1 MKVFGTYIKNMRLS
15 KNMSLSELS
24 KITNISIS
32 ALWNIENN
40 KVKNIK
46 NIFIYRLA
54 KAFNVDYE
62 NLLRKRWELF
72 PVFFLWGKIIART
85 K

>member
-1 MKVFGTYIKNMRLS
+1 MKVFGKYIKNMRLS

-24 KITNISIS
+24 KVTNISVS
-32 ALWNIENN
+32 TLWSIENN

-54 KAFNVDYE
+54 KAFNVDYDS
-62 NLLRKRWELF
+62 LLRKRWELF
-72 PVFFLWGKIIART
+72 PVFFYGGK
-85 K
+85 

>member
-1 MKVFGTYIKNMRLS
+1 MKVFGKYIKNMRLS

-24 KITNISIS
+24 KITNISVS
-32 ALWNIENN
+32 TLWSIENN

-62 NLLRKRWELF
+62 NLLRKRWELV
-72 PVFFLWGKIIART
+72 PVFFYGGK
-85 K
+85 

>member
-1 MKVFGTYIKNMRLS
+1 MKVFGKYIKNMRLS
-15 KNMSLSELS
+15 KNMSLSELT
-24 KITNISIS
+24 KITNISVS
-32 ALWNIENN
+32 TLWSIENN

-54 KAFNVDYE
+54 KAYNVDYE

-72 PVFFLWGKIIART
+72 PVFFYGGK
-85 K
+85 